1 LIALGSIYHKGY
13 TSGYDASEKAVE
25 ARTAASVKAALALQA
40 QRQRT
45 VDTAEEAHRA
55 MLQHTIETFKPIKE
69 KVYVYRKS
77 HTAPCLDAAG
87 SLLAKDAIDS
97 ANAGITNT
105 SVLGD

>member
-1 LIALGSIYHKGY
+1 VPIFLLPILSGLKQLPWKWILLALAVLIALGSIYHKGY

-55 MLQHTIETFKPIKE
+55 MLQHTILQA
-69 KVYVYRKS
+69 YQGKS
-77 HTAPCLDAAG
+77 LCLPEEPYC
-87 SLLAKDAIDS
+87 SLS
-97 ANAGITNT
+97 
-105 SVLGD
+105 